1 MQRLIICFSALALL
15 GLLAAC
21 EITID
26 EKTGESKVRVALPG
40 SEAQRANLE
49 RQWRQCMSYNSKS
62 VCERRIGWV
71 PPGE

>member
-1 MQRLIICFSALALL
+1 MQRLITCLSALALL

-26 EKTGESKVRVALPG
+26 ERTGESDLRVKLPG
-40 SEAQRANLE
+40 SEAQRASLE
-49 RQWRQCMSYNSKS
+49 RQWRRCITYSSRS

-71 PPGE
+71 PPGQ

>member
-1 MQRLIICFSALALL
+1 MRRLIICLNALALL
-15 GLLAAC
+15 SLLAAC

-26 EKTGESKVRVALPG
+26 ERTGESDVSVAVPG

-49 RQWRQCMSYNSKS
+49 RQWRQCMTYNSKS

>member
-1 MQRLIICFSALALL
+1 MQRLTICLGALALL

-21 EITID
+21 EITVD
-26 EKTGESKVRVALPG
+26 EETGETDMSLALPG

-49 RQWRQCMSYNSKS
+49 KQWRQCIASYSRS
-62 VCERRIGWV
+62 VCERRVGWV

>member
-1 MQRLIICFSALALL
+1 MQRLIICLSALALF

-26 EKTGESKVRVALPG
+26 EQTGETDARLLVPG
-40 SEAQRANLE
+40 SEAQRASLE
-49 RQWRQCMSYNSKS
+49 KRWRQCMTYNSRS

>member
-1 MQRLIICFSALALL
+1 MRCLIICLNAVALL
-15 GLLAAC
+15 SLLAAC

-26 EKTGESKVRVALPG
+26 ERTGESDVSVALPG

>member
-1 MQRLIICFSALALL
+1 MQRLIICLGALVSL

-26 EKTGESKVRVALPG
+26 EETGETDMSLALPG
-40 SEAQRANLE
+40 SDAQRANLE
-49 RQWRQCMSYNSKS
+49 KQWRQCIASYSRS
-62 VCERRIGWV
+62 VCERRVGWA